1 MSVGCFGYSDIDRW
15 LSSNL
20 DRHFEDQDP
29 GSRLLTFKML
39 KGKKQIKEWSVEI
52 SNEEP
57 CYYEMHNAL
66 VKIFT
71 KEIRIY
77 LAELTEGPSLFNT
90 PRKGPHTFVNP
101 ETMTNYYG
109 TINKFAQNEIVEK
122 WARLPKEFCIANKQF
137 NLVRMGKYS
146 VVCIDT
152 LEENS

>member
-1 MSVGCFGYSDIDRW
+1 MSIGCFGYSAIDRW
-15 LSSNL
+15 LSKSL
-20 DRHFEDQDP
+20 DDYLDGQDP

-71 KEIRIY
+71 KEIRKY
-77 LAELTEGPSLFNT
+77 LAELTEGPSLFNM
-90 PRKGPHTFVNP
+90 PRNAPHTFINP
-101 ETMTNYYG
+101 ETMTSYYG
-109 TINKFAQNEIVEK
+109 TINKFTQNEIVEK

-146 VVCIDT
+146 VVCTDT
-152 LEENS
+152 LEENN